1 MSTDER
7 TSEGSPADGAET
19 HEARRERIIQSM
31 RAARGGKMYD
41 EWEWA
46 IDLDPDFLEVYSTFS
61 NTCWSPSYPRI
72 LEPKFRELIAI
83 VVLSNRG
90 FHWSLAAHIRRARRL
105 GASFQE
111 LLEALEA
118 AVIPGGAPV
127 MHLGLTFL
135 MQVVKEEEE
144 AARTAQAGGP
154 PGG

>member
-1 MSTDER
+1 MPTD
-7 TSEGSPADGAET
+7 GQLSPGTPDATMET
-19 HEARRERIIQSM
+19 QEARRERIIQSM
-31 RAARGGKMYD
+31 RTARGGKMYD

-61 NTCWSPSYPRI
+61 NTCWSPSYPRA

-111 LLEALEA
+111 ILEALEA

-144 AARTAQAGGP
+144 AAKAADAGGS

>member
-1 MSTDER
+1 MPTDDQ
-7 TSEGSPADGAET
+7 TSQGAPPTVAET

-31 RAARGGKMYD
+31 RTARGGKMYD

-61 NTCWSPSYPRI
+61 NTCWSPSYPRM

-111 LLEALEA
+111 ILEALEA
-118 AVIPGGAPV
+118 AIIPGGAPV

-144 AARTAQAGGP
+144 AAKAAEADKAPLG
-154 PGG
+154 

>member
-1 MSTDER
+1 MDTDAQ
-7 TSEGSPADGAET
+7 TSPGTPATAAET
-19 HEARRERIIQSM
+19 PEARRERIIQSM

-46 IDLDPDFLEVYSTFS
+46 VGLDPDFLEVYANFT
-61 NTCWSPSYPRI
+61 NTCWSPSYPRA
-72 LEPKFRELIAI
+72 LEPKFREFIAI

-111 LLEALEA
+111 ILEALEA

-144 AARTAQAGGP
+144 AAKAAEAGRSAGG
-154 PGG
+154 